1 MVYELI
7 FLLVLLLI
15 YSLASMFIR
24 LIKKFYFFINKKKRI
39 ENENEYIIK
48 QKQIDE
54 NNRKYYEY
62 LDWMQK
68 NSEGIPL
75 EKIKTKEEFEADL
88 KIKSLMK

>member
-1 MVYELI
+1 MVYALI